1 MTQSRQDGQFEIKP
15 MPIIGGYG
23 QQRFRQFSPEDSAN
37 WIVYKGTNTKREY
50 SMYPIPGRKHIN
62 YLGYNQLVFG
72 SEPRGLFKTINF
84 FYVVEGN
91 TIYQID
97 SQYNRIPI
105 SGTQLQTIAG
115 DMYFC
120 YLVVNAI
127 VFACFVDEQKIY
139 VYQENT
145 GMFYTVTDPN
155 APGNA
160 TVNGELTK
168 PGFIAAFGNRI
179 TVSVMNSAQF
189 FLSEL
194 NLLTPDEGT
203 GISTFQPEYCF
214 TVGTVLDNGDV
225 DVAGSPVFAQ
235 EAGIIRQMGVLNAQ
249 LYIFSDFITGVWANS
264 PAVFSGTNAYFPW
277 KTNTTYNWNFGI
289 ANAKSLDID
298 FGYIA
303 FLAQNSDGLLQFM
316 ISIGGQPEKISNDSI
331 DVLLQRY
338 TNKFG
343 SNNPFLVRNSD
354 GFLYQY
360 ENKIYYR
367 MSGGDYVNYQLL
379 DQEQNA
385 NSIEYNFENKIWQRC
400 IELNGNRCRIQKH
413 IYFNSKHLVTIAGDS
428 TIYEMSGAFY
438 VNEVR
443 NPAQSDP
450 QQSDAY
456 LMYPMRY
463 ERVTPIIS
471 EFDYA
476 EFETEYVEID
486 FVFGES
492 NLNFSLA
499 PFDNTQFIIDEQ
511 TDAFGNPQYIVDEA
525 SDSSGNPVYMIT
537 ENSDYPSLSDNTY
550 NTLYAPHVELQFS
563 DDGGISFNTADVREF
578 SRIGQYIYKMRW
590 YQLGA
595 SRNRAYKLICV
606 GPYPI
611 VILGAVMNVRRI
623 SGGAN

>member
-1 MTQSRQDGQFEIKP
+1 MQSRQDGVFEIKP
-15 MPIIGGYG
+15 LPIIGGYG
-23 QQRFRQFSPEDSAN
+23 VQRFKQFSPEDAAN
-37 WIVYKGTNTKREY
+37 WVIYKGTDTKREY
-50 SMYPIPGRKHIN
+50 SMYPTPGRKHIN
-62 YLGYNQLVFG
+62 YLGFNQLVFG
-72 SEPRGLFKTINF
+72 SEPRGIFKTIQF
-84 FYVVEGN
+84 FYVVEGDS
-91 TIYQID
+91 IYRID
-97 SQYNRIPI
+97 TQYNRVQI

-115 DMYFC
+115 DIYFA
-120 YLVVNAI
+120 YLVVNSI
-127 VFACFVDEQKIY
+127 VFACFTDLQKIY

-145 GMFYTVTDPN
+145 GVFYTVTDPN
-155 APGNA
+155 APGNSME
-160 TVNGELTK
+160 NGKLTK
-168 PGFIAAFGNRI
+168 PGFIVAFGNRI
-179 TVSVMNSAQF
+179 AVSVLNSSQF
-189 FLSEL
+189 FLSQI

-203 GISTFQPEYCF
+203 GTSTFQPNFCF
-214 TVGTVLDNGDV
+214 TVGTVLNNGVV
-225 DVAGSPVFAQ
+225 DVQGAPVFAQ
-235 EAGIIRQMGVLNAQ
+235 EAGIIRQMGVLNNT
-249 LYIFSDFITGVWANS
+249 LYIFTDFITGVWSNY

-277 KTNTTYNWNFGI
+277 KNNTTYNWNFGI
-289 ANAKSLDID
+289 ANPKSLDID

-316 ISIGGQPEKISNDSI
+316 VSNGGQPEKMSDDAI
-331 DVLLQRY
+331 DVLLQNY

-343 SNNPFLVRNSD
+343 SNNPFLVDNSN

-367 MSGGDYVNYQLL
+367 MSGGDFVNYQVL

-385 NSIEYNFENKIWQRC
+385 NSIEFNFENKRWQRC
-400 IELNGNRCRIQKH
+400 IELNGNRCRVQLH
-413 IYFNSKHLVTIAGDS
+413 VYFNSKHLVTVTGES

-443 NPAQSDP
+443 NPAQPDP
-450 QQSDAY
+450 QQPDAY

-471 EFDYA
+471 EPDYA

-511 TDAFGNPQYIVDEA
+511 NDTQGNTQYVIDEHA
-525 SDSSGNPVYMIT
+525 DTNNEPVYMIT
-537 ENSDYPSLSDNTY
+537 EDSNFPTISDTTY
-550 NTLYAPHVELQFS
+550 NTLFAPHIELYLS
-563 DDGGISFNTADVREF
+563 DDGGISFQSLDVREF
-578 SRIGQYIYKMRW
+578 SRIGEYIFKMRW

-595 SRNRAYKLICV
+595 SRNRAYNLIAV

-611 VILGAVMNVRRI
+611 VVLGGVMNVRRI